1 MVLLEQEIVQLFEMG
16 VAAVDG
22 RYGGAGDARPLNLQR
37 VDLVVARWDVLGDA
51 LGMGD
56 ANFTRFQHLS

>member
-1 MVLLEQEIVQLFEMG
+1 MQLFEMG